1 MKKRLISRKH
11 IEKAY
16 TIDILNHDID
26 LNLEPIEERINK
38 LPKEMFQILG
48 EVISFIENTNKFEGD
63 KNHENK

>member
-1 MKKRLISRKH
+1 MKKRLISFKT

-16 TIDILNHDID
+16 TKEETNSDID
-26 LNLEPIEERINK
+26 VKVESIEERIDK

-48 EVISFIENTNKFEGD
+48 EIVSFIENTNKIEGD

>member
-16 TIDILNHDID
+16 TTDILSQDID
-26 LNLEPIEERINK
+26 LNLESMEEKIDK

-48 EVISFIENTNKFEGD
+48 EVISFIENTNKVEGD
-63 KNHENK
+63 KNHENQ